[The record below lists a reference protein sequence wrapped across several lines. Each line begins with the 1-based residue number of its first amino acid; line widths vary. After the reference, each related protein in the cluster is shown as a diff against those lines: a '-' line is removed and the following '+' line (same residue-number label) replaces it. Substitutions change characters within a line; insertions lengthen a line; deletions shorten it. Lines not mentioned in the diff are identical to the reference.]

1 MGRYY
6 NSERIGEAANDID
19 ETDTTTSS
27 SSSASYNNLNI
38 WTIMYASFHY
48 YFYVYWKMG
57 GNTLEV
63 VSYVMRNYGRK

>member
-38 WTIMYASFHY
+38 
-48 YFYVYWKMG
+48 
-57 GNTLEV
+57 
-63 VSYVMRNYGRK
+63 